1 MKKILTYLSVLS
13 TAFLFTPN
21 TAEAQH
27 CSSGTTTYISGYT
40 SCGSP
45 IYTQKIFLRY
55 DCYGRPVYT
64 YRSLPVVY
72 RQPVVHYSH
81 RSSYRPEPHYDTH
94 RGYNSYRGHGSH
106 GGYSSHNSCN
116 SGYRSQGHYNG
127 GTRIQLSYRR

>member
-45 IYTQKIFLRY
+45 MYTQRILVSY
-55 DCYGRPVYT
+55 DCYGRPIYT

-81 RSSYRPEPHYDTH
+81 RNSYQPVRHYTPQYSSHG
-94 RGYNSYRGHGSH
+94 GYNSY
-106 GGYSSHNSCN
+106 NSCNN
-116 SGYRSQGHYNG
+116 SGYRSHGHYNG
-127 GTRIQLSYRR
+127 GTRLRVTYSR